1 MRVRRFI
8 AGGVMAGA
16 LFIMAAGPAGAAT
29 LTYTP
34 STITYGVQSTT
45 KVTGLTPKATY
56 SLQIYNPSGVPL
68 IPGGIPVIADASGS
82 WMTVGLDPD
91 MTDLP
96 GTYLFEVQSSD
107 GKVVARTM
115 PTLTGENT
123 YYIQHRLGS

>member
-34 STITYGVQSTT
+34 GTITYGVQSTT
-45 KVTGLTPKATY
+45 KITGLTPKATY
-56 SLQIYNPSGVPL
+56 WLQIYNPWGVPL
-68 IPGGIPVIADASGS
+68 IPGGLPAVADASGS
-82 WMTVGLDPD
+82 WTMEGLDPD
-91 MTDLP
+91 QTDLP

-107 GKVVARTM
+107 GKVVARAM
-115 PTLTGENT
+115 PTLTGTNT
-123 YYIQHRLGS
+123 YHVQHRLVS